1 MEIQA
6 LTANQL
12 GLNTSVWTI
21 MFFSAYKRSD
31 VINLTCELY
40 TASVI
45 VANNTY
51 NNVFTIPSGLR
62 PKINNVANVIATN
75 GSYGNTVACCGMI
88 STDGKFS
95 ITIPKSDNKY
105 IFINAEW
112 RI

>member
-1 MEIQA
+1 MQLHVLTVQLKFTEVHLQQSSNMEIQA

-62 PKINNVANVIATN
+62 PKINI
-75 GSYGNTVACCGMI
+75 
-88 STDGKFS
+88 
-95 ITIPKSDNKY
+95 
-105 IFINAEW
+105 
-112 RI
+112 